1 MVENRDNT
9 SRLIDEAIAES
20 IDFERLMDQTDFES
34 WGEED
39 NPSELTERFKQE
51 LSPFYEFKKNKKEL
65 RRICCQ
71 MRKKGNS
78 EPPRSEDKPSLE
90 KYIVCQLFKSKSE
103 RFKARIDSKEDS
115 KEEHYK
121 KARYYLLSVL
131 NVLQNLK
138 GNIIDRRW
146 TILLCNDLSICYA
159 GLDNSYMSMGYA
171 EEAKKI
177 MKKEYRGFYKQ
188 FNQKVSVDDSTDAP
202 NVIDNKFLS
211 DRLDVLYTITLYN
224 LALAEKRSHSYNYAE
239 RDLGRIIKYAQTDTS
254 LLDFNYY
261 SSLLNLGALYIDLG
275 RGNEA
280 IKLLNKVI
288 DKNKSHQNNILYWN
302 IYLSKINA
310 LIDQSEYAK
319 VEKLFKKLIEIPE
332 AKGSLTLYKEN
343 RVTITGLKALS
354 YYARYRI
361 EKVTNNLKMDDK
373 ERTKKENDELKEI
386 EKMIESNIELMRA
399 RDQKG
404 LEIKA
409 YKQLSDIYTIYSE
422 NKDVTNDV
430 TNYDKYIMK
439 YLVRFISQG
448 KKLADLDAF
457 IKDKNTMDDWM
468 DECDDLGVLESFT
481 GQVIKFVKNQ
491 LKNVERYTDLL
502 DKLRERIKE
511 ECEDKDQLSR
521 AEKIIRNINEV
532 QGKGKHYD
540 RFRNYLKEAKILD
553 ECPCDEED
561 LSKKDIRK
569 RLDIN
574 EKDFDKALFERSKLK
589 KDDHIVEVIILKRWN
604 SFSPGL
610 FKESTGSLGGGYLL
624 RVKRNSHKINIDQP
638 VHNIAMDPGYNFL
651 QNFRMEGFRI
661 DDIDTIIVTHSHLD
675 HCAELLPVMDL
686 IYQSNKRYKDTTN
699 KGKRRKKVNLC
710 LSRGAYSKFLTY
722 IDDQDWKKQLKDVIV
737 LDNLENKNWKPF
749 DGLKISAIPT
759 PHMDLGGVKAMGL
772 KIEIGVEQEKSLCL
786 GFAGD
791 TPWYPRIT
799 EDFKG
804 CDLLCVHL
812 GSIRYQEVGFTD
824 KRREEDSKRRIPC
837 EKVIDEKLK
846 TYDQSNHLLFLGTKY
861 FINDYIKKS
870 QDTMII
876 VGEFGEELKY
886 GLRRDLCRKLSEGME
901 TKCLP
906 SDIGLYIGIDKK
918 GTKKI
923 RCNFCG
929 EFVEEKEIST
939 FSYGREDAIH
949 YICKT
954 CERTLSETQ
963 KQATIEY
970 NLTRH

>member
-1 MVENRDNT
+1 MVKNGDNT
-9 SRLIDEAIAES
+9 NRLIDETIAES

-34 WGEED
+34 WREND
-39 NPSELTERFKQE
+39 DPSVLKACFKQE
-51 LSPFYEFKKNKKEL
+51 PSAFCEFEKNKKEL

-71 MRKKGNS
+71 MIKKGNS
-78 EPPRSEDKPSLE
+78 EPPRSEDKLSLE

-103 RFKARIDSKEDS
+103 RFEARIDFGKG
-115 KEEHYK
+115 HYK
-121 KARYYLLSVL
+121 KARHYLLSVL

-138 GNIIDRRW
+138 GNIIDKRW

-171 EEAKKI
+171 EEAKRI
-177 MKKEYRGFYKQ
+177 MKKEYRGFCKQ

-202 NVIDNKFLS
+202 NVIDDKFLS

-239 RDLGRIIKYAQTDTS
+239 RDLGKIIKYAQTDTS

-261 SSLLNLGALYIDLG
+261 SSLLNLAALYIDLG

-280 IKLLNKVI
+280 IELLDKVI
-288 DKNKSHQNNILYWN
+288 DKNKLHQNNILYWN

-310 LIDQSEYAK
+310 LIDQSEYPEA
-319 VEKLFKKLIEIPE
+319 EKLFRKLIEIPE
-332 AKGSLTLYKEN
+332 AKGSLAALYEEN
-343 RVTITGLKALS
+343 RVTITGFKALS

-361 EKVTNNLKMDDK
+361 EKVTNNLKTTDK
-373 ERTKKENDELKEI
+373 ERIKKENDELKEI
-386 EKMIESNIELMRA
+386 EKMIENNIELMRA
-399 RDQKG
+399 REQKG

-422 NKDVTNDV
+422 NKDVTNDA

-439 YLVRFISQG
+439 YLVRFISQEG
-448 KKLADLDAF
+448 QFDDLDAF
-457 IKDKNTMDDWM
+457 IEDKETMDVWM
-468 DECDDLGVLESFT
+468 DKCDDLGVLESFT
-481 GQVIKFVKNQ
+481 DQVIKFVKNQ
-491 LKNVERYTDLL
+491 SKSVERYMGLL

-532 QGKGKHYD
+532 QKKEKYYD
-540 RFRNYLKEAKILD
+540 KFHNSLKKAKILD
-553 ECPCDEED
+553 ECPYDEKG
-561 LSKKDIRK
+561 LSKKDIWK

-574 EKDFDKALFERSKLK
+574 EKDFDKALFKRSKKLK
-589 KDDHIVEVIILKRWN
+589 KDDHMVEVIILKRWN

-610 FKESTGSLGGGYLL
+610 FKESTGSLGGGYLI
-624 RVKRNSHKINIDQP
+624 RVKRNSHKINIDHP
-638 VHNIAMDPGYNFL
+638 IHNIAMDPGYNFL
-651 QNFRMEGFRI
+651 QNFRMEGFCI

-675 HCAELLPVMDL
+675 HCAELLPAMDL

-699 KGKRRKKVNLC
+699 KGKPRKKVNLC

-737 LDNLENKNWKPF
+737 LDNLENRNWKPF
-749 DGLKISAIPT
+749 EGLKISAIPT
-759 PHMDLGGVKAMGL
+759 PHIDLGGVKAMGL
-772 KIEIGVEQEKSLCL
+772 KIEIGVEQEKILCL
-786 GFAGD
+786 GFTGD

-812 GSIRYQEVGFTD
+812 GSIRYQEIGFTD
-824 KRREEDSKRRIPC
+824 RRHEEDSERRIASKNV
-837 EKVIDEKLK
+837 EREKLRI
-846 TYDQSNHLLFLGTKY
+846 YGESNHLLFLGAKY
-861 FINDYIKKS
+861 FINDCIKKG

-886 GLRRDLCRKLSEGME
+886 GLRRDLCKKLSEGIE

-906 SDIGLYIGIDKK
+906 ADIGLYIGIDKK
-918 GTKKI
+918 GTRKI

-963 KQATIEY
+963 KQATIEH